1 MAILNMRYE
10 GDEIL
15 RKKCKEVKAV
25 DDRIREILEDMA
37 ETLYNTPNGAA
48 VAANQL
54 GILKRLVV
62 IDMGEGLI
70 KLVNPVVVQAEGEQE
85 VVEGCLSF
93 PDKVGKLMRPKSV
106 VVKAF
111 NEKGEALTITGTDD
125 MAKCLCHEID
135 HLDGICFTD
144 KVVEWL

>member
-70 KLVNPVVVQAEGEQE
+70 KLVNPVVVQADGEQE

>member
-15 RKKCKEVKAV
+15 RKKCKEVKNV

-37 ETLYNTPNGAA
+37 ETLHNTPNGAA

-70 KLVNPVVVQAEGEQE
+70 KLVNPVIAEAEGEQE

-93 PDKVGKLMRPKSV
+93 PDKIGKLIRPQTV

-111 NEKGEALTITGTDD
+111 NEEGEAVTLTGTDD

-144 KVVEWL
+144 KVTEWL

>member
-25 DDRIREILEDMA
+25 DDRIREILDDMA
-37 ETLYNTPNGAA
+37 ETLHNTPNGAA

-62 IDMGEGLI
+62 IDMGTGLI
-70 KLVNPVVVQAEGEQE
+70 KLVNPVITEATGEQE

-93 PDKVGKLMRPKSV
+93 PDKVGKLLRPQAV
-106 VVKAF
+106 VVEAL
-111 NEKGEALTITGTDD
+111 NEKGEAITLTGEDEL
-125 MAKCLCHEID
+125 AKCFCHEID
-135 HLDGICFTD
+135 HLDGICFVD
-144 KVVEWL
+144 KVFEWL

>member
-15 RKKCKEVKAV
+15 RKKCKEVKEV
-25 DDRIREILEDMA
+25 DDRTREILKDMA

-62 IDMGEGLI
+62 IDMGDGLI
-70 KLVNPVVVQAEGEQE
+70 QLVNPVVAEAKGEQE

-93 PDKVGKLMRPKSV
+93 PDKVGKLVRPQTV
-106 VVKAF
+106 VVKAL
-111 NEKGEALTITGTDD
+111 NENGEEITITGTDD

-144 KVVEWL
+144 KVTEWL

>member
-1 MAILNMRYE
+1 MRYE

-15 RKKCKEVKAV
+15 RKKCKEVKEV

-37 ETLYNTPNGAA
+37 QTLHNTPNGAA

-93 PDKVGKLMRPKSV
+93 PDKVGKLMRPRSV

>member
-15 RKKCKEVKAV
+15 RKKCKEIKAV
-25 DDRIREILEDMA
+25 DDRIREILDDMA
-37 ETLYNTPNGAA
+37 ETLSNTPNGAA

-62 IDMGEGLI
+62 IDMGTGLI
-70 KLVNPVVVQAEGEQE
+70 KLVNPIIRQAEGEQE
-85 VVEGCLSF
+85 VIEGCLSF
-93 PDKVGKLMRPKSV
+93 PDKVGKLKRPRTV
-106 VVKAF
+106 VV
-111 NEKGEALTITGTDD
+111 EALNENGETITLTGTDE
-125 MAKCLCHEID
+125 MAKCFCHEID

-144 KVVEWL
+144 KVTEWL

>member
-93 PDKVGKLMRPKSV
+93 PDKVGKLMRPKNV